1 MELVYDHI
9 LVRYGELSTKG
20 KNRKDF
26 IRRLTSNMKQALSG
40 FGALT
45 FEQTYDRIYVHL
57 HGTPFE
63 EVAPILK
70 EVFGLSSFSPCLKV
84 ESNLETI
91 KEAALNVVRH
101 SEGKTFKM
109 ETRRHDKKFPYRSD
123 DINRAC
129 AGRILA
135 NTEWKVDVHHP
146 DLHLKVEVREHAT
159 YIMPFVVQGAGG
171 YPTGIGGKAM
181 LLLSGGIDSPVAG
194 YLTMKRGI
202 EIEAVH
208 FSSPPYTSD
217 LAKGKV
223 LDLASQISVYQ
234 GQIKVHVVPFTDLQ
248 LAIYKNCS
256 ESYAITIMRRMMV
269 RIADRL
275 AQRRNCMA
283 LVTGESVGQV
293 ASQTLNSMQTINDV
307 TCMPILRPVV
317 TYDKLEIIDVAK
329 RINTYETSI
338 LPYEDCCTIFTPKNP
353 VTKPTVKKAV
363 ELESHFDFEPLIEE
377 CLNNIETVT
386 LTVKKKDQ
394 EEDLF

>member
-26 IRRLTSNMKQALSG
+26 IRRLTSNIKLALSG
-40 FGALT
+40 FDQLT
-45 FEQTYDRIYVHL
+45 YEQTFDRIYIHL
-57 HGTPFE
+57 HGTPFD
-63 EVAPILK
+63 EVSPILK
-70 EVFGLSSFSPCLKV
+70 EVFGISSFSPTLKV
-84 ESNLETI
+84 ESDLNTI
-91 KEAALNVVRH
+91 KEAALMVANSTNGH
-101 SEGKTFKM
+101 TFKM
-109 ETRRHDKKFPYRSD
+109 ETRRHDKKFPHRSD
-123 DINRAC
+123 EINRAC
-129 AGRILA
+129 AGKILA

-146 DLHLKVEVREHAT
+146 DLHLRVEVREKAT
-159 YIMPFVVQGAGG
+159 YIMPLVVQGAGG

-248 LAIYKNCS
+248 LAIYKNCN

-307 TCMPILRPVV
+307 TTMPILRPVV

-329 RINTYETSI
+329 KINTYETSI

-353 VTKPTVKKAV
+353 VTKPTIKRAV
-363 ELESHFDFEPLIEE
+363 EMESHFDFEPLIEE
-377 CLNNIETVT
+377 CLNNIETVIM
-386 LTVKKKDQ
+386 TVKKQ

>member
-84 ESNLETI
+84 ESDLETI

>member
-9 LVRYGELSTKG
+9 LLRYGELSTKG

-26 IRRLTSNMKQALSG
+26 IRRLTSNIKL
-40 FGALT
+40 ALT
-45 FEQTYDRIYVHL
+45 AFDKLTYEQTFDRIYIHL
-57 HGTPFE
+57 HGTPFD

-70 EVFGLSSFSPCLKV
+70 EVFGISSFSPTLKV
-84 ESNLETI
+84 ESDLNVI
-91 KEAALNVVRH
+91 KEAALSVANAT
-101 SEGKTFKM
+101 EGKTFKM
-109 ETRRHDKKFPYRSD
+109 ETRRHDKKFPHRSD
-123 DINRAC
+123 EINRAC
-129 AGRILA
+129 AGKILA
-135 NTEWKVDVHHP
+135 NTQWKVDVHHP
-146 DLHLKVEVREHAT
+146 DLHLRVEVREKAT

-223 LDLASQISVYQ
+223 LDLASMISVYQ

-248 LAIYKNCS
+248 LAIYKHCS

-307 TCMPILRPVV
+307 TTMPILRPVV

-329 RINTYETSI
+329 KIGTYETSI

-353 VTKPTVKKAV
+353 VTKPTVKRAV
-363 ELESHFDFEPLIEE
+363 EMESHFDFEPLIEE
-377 CLNNIETVT
+377 CINHIETVV
-386 LTVKKKDQ
+386 LTVKKQ